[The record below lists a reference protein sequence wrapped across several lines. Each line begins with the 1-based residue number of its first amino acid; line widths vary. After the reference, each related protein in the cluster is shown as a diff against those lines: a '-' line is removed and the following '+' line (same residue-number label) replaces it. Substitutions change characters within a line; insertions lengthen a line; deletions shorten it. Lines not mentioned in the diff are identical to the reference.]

1 MSDLIDVLSVWWIK
15 VLIDLF
21 VLSIFLKIV
30 SNTEKSKN
38 T

>member
-30 SNTEKSKN
+30 RNTEKSKN